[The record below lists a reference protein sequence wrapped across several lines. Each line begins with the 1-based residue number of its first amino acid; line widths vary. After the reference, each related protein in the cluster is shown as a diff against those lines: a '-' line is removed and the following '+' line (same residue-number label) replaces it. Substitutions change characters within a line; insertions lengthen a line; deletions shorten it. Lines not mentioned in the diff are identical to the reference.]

1 MKKDLTTDK
10 DGTFTNSTANVESV
24 VWTVEAPVTRA
35 YGIPKGAV
43 VRAVLKD
50 NQATPADLPDG
61 AILRIYGASPDGN
74 NKKIILEKRYGA
86 FRNANQYNKLE
97 QITVDNGFIIPPAHK
112 LIATVES
119 STAMEA
125 TNSSIE
131 VVDVDEINMAVASDD
146 VKKAIETFAKLL
158 A

>member
-10 DGTFTNSTANVESV
+10 DGTFSDGTAGVESV

-43 VRAVLKD
+43 VRAVLKY
-50 NQATPADLPDG
+50 ATPTDLPDG
-61 AILRIYGASPDGN
+61 SILRIYATSPDGN

-97 QITVDNGFIIPPAHK
+97 QITVDDPFIIPPAHK
-112 LIATVES
+112 LIATVNS
-119 STAMEA
+119 SSALKA
-125 TNSSIE
+125 SNSSIE
-131 VVDVDEINMAVASDD
+131 VVGVDEINMAVASEE